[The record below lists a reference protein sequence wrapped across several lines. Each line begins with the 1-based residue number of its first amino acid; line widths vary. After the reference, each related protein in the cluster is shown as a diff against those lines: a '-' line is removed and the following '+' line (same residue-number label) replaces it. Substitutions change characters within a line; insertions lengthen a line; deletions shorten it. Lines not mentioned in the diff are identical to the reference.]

1 MGDAEQS
8 RRIFDRQ
15 EERQL
20 RALPRRHPL
29 RRAYVHGIGDR
40 VLGSGRQEARHAVAV
55 GSGSDCSRHRR
66 RSGTGAPPAPVRKAH
81 ALGHETTQA
90 AAATPAATAPADV
103 PAGDTGQVDAA
114 PTQPVEQIAAPDE
127 APPVAPA
134 VQATT
139 VPAASPSVGSGTTGA
154 IVETGALQAGQA
166 LPLATAQPTQKPAPI
181 SSDKD
186 RAAAA
191 AAASSAAAAAERAAM
206 AAETAANAARE
217 AAAAAVAASAASRA
231 GATVPP
237 LDHASGA
244 KPSHTE

>member
-1 MGDAEQS
+1 M
-8 RRIFDRQ
+8 
-15 EERQL
+15 
-20 RALPRRHPL
+20 
-29 RRAYVHGIGDR
+29 HGIGDR